1 MIPRVRARLPR
12 IFQRDHMIDLHRRRR
27 FHSTYEL
34 DGLTGI
40 RIVKRARRNLAATA
54 VLILNVRQIAREHVF
69 AHVATVAIVVGFAES
84 ERIAIISGLAGIVVD
99 GKFFQRFRSCAGCR
113 VLAGDFTYGR
123 IDFRQQH
130 ADSDA
135 DYRNDYQQNKNTF
148 QRTVGVD
155 PTFFEPLAG
164 PLDIT
169 HVAFNIPIIIRITII
184 LSRHNY

>member
-1 MIPRVRARLPR
+1 
-12 IFQRDHMIDLHRRRR
+12 MIDLHRRRR

-54 VLILNVRQIAREHVF
+54 VLILHVRQIAREHVF

-113 VLAGDFTYGR
+113 VLAGDFAYGR

-135 DYRNDYQQNKNTF
+135 DYRNDYQQNRNTF
-148 QRTVGVD
+148 QRTVGVIQL
-155 PTFFEPLAG
+155 F
-164 PLDIT
+164 
-169 HVAFNIPIIIRITII
+169 
-184 LSRHNY
+184 

>member
-1 MIPRVRARLPR
+1 
-12 IFQRDHMIDLHRRRR
+12 MIDLHRRRR

-99 GKFFQRFRSCAGCR
+99 GKFSNVSAA
-113 VLAGDFTYGR
+113 VPVAVYSPV
-123 IDFRQQH
+123 I
-130 ADSDA
+130 SP
-135 DYRNDYQQNKNTF
+135 
-148 QRTVGVD
+148 TVGL
-155 PTFFEPLAG
+155 TFGSSMPIVT
-164 PLDIT
+164 PIT
-169 HVAFNIPIIIRITII
+169 ATTTSKIRIRSSGPSALIQ
-184 LSRHNY
+184 LF